1 MKTKHTPAAGSGV
14 FDGPFKGGRGS
25 RGCLR
30 AYVERYLLSPVTPG
44 KLGGRCRRA
53 ESSLKWLSAPPAAAR
68 RPTASDLC
76 ICAYGKLG
84 SAAVSTPPP
93 TFGVSA
99 SRQRVRAKRVCG
111 SAASADGPR
120 PQPPVGDTPGSHL
133 AAPPWRPEPAAR
145 PAPGSWAQRA
155 RRGRAGLARPRSPR
169 SLGSSHRI
177 EAFGSAADSAKEP
190 GAASATRG
198 DLTCRISVRG
208 SGFRSTCADL
218 FLKLSSP
225 EAESAVNNL

>member
-30 AYVERYLLSPVTPG
+30 ADVERYLLSPVTPG

-68 RPTASDLC
+68 SPTASDLR

-84 SAAVSTPPP
+84 SAAVSAPPP

-99 SRQRVRAKRVCG
+99 SRQRVRAKRACG

-120 PQPPVGDTPGSHL
+120 PQPQVGDTPARTWPRPL
-133 AAPPWRPEPAAR
+133 APRGPQ
-145 PAPGSWAQRA
+145 PAPRRGSWAQRA

-169 SLGSSHRI
+169 SLGSTGSRPAGRQRI
-177 EAFGSAADSAKEP
+177 PRRSP
-190 GAASATRG
+190 GRPQPREGT
-198 DLTCRISVRG
+198 
-208 SGFRSTCADL
+208 
-218 FLKLSSP
+218 
-225 EAESAVNNL
+225 